1 MGIGSIIT
9 YLFTRDGRLV
19 VMVKED
25 QNGLPMV
32 DNLIPWF
39 VKTSRDGKTDSSLP
53 VLGVS
58 KETIIGNHNY
68 DRLLAQCLGEHL
80 YNTHKIVEKN
90 LALGQVEDYG
100 QASGGRIVD
109 FIAYGN
115 ENCETAFFVRNG
127 ETECRD
133 LGNEV
138 YTDISYRYAVAP
150 RGMFPDPSDGQEHE
164 WIRFNNVGC
173 FKPGTVVAVPLDEL
187 STLHD
192 GVLGISQPLSFGV
205 NNDQAKLLEKISKI
219 LGDKYSKDN
228 ETSSEDRVVAGR

>member
-1 MGIGSIIT
+1 MGIRSIIT

-138 YTDISYRYAVAP
+138 YTEISYRYAVAP

-164 WIRFNNVGC
+164 WIRFNNVGRL
-173 FKPGTVVAVPLDEL
+173 KSGTVVAVPPTNL
-187 STLHD
+187 STLRN
-192 GVLGISQPLSFGV
+192 GVVGISQPLGFAINS
-205 NNDQAKLLEKISKI
+205 DQARLLENISNK
-219 LGDKYSKDN
+219 LGDMFTEEN
-228 ETSSEDRVVAGR
+228 ERENVGIAGLGK